1 MESAEHHTDP
11 PLPAGDG
18 EENAQEPRFDAEHAE
33 DVRSND
39 ELASAAAH
47 GLRWIAYARIAI
59 ELTLFGS
66 MVILARL
73 ISPVDFGIFAIVVI
87 LQELALSIPS
97 EGIGSALVQKKT
109 ITREHMRGGLL
120 LCLAVG
126 VILLV
131 VTLVLAYFV
140 FDPIFGSKTAWLA
153 AATAPFYLLGAIY
166 AAPTAVL
173 RRALDFRRLSMIELL
188 SSTVRAFATLALAI
202 IGLNASA
209 LVFGSLA
216 SLAAAVV
223 LALIFAPVPW
233 PRWRPKEM
241 RELLTFGGP
250 ASLASVAWA
259 GFRNGDYAVI
269 GATLGPALAGI
280 YWRAYQLAVEYQRK
294 ITIAM
299 AQIAFPVLARTAGV
313 EEMLALRQRMVQL
326 LAVVLF
332 PLLAVLFLVAPTLV
346 PWMYGSQWDA
356 AVTPTQILVIGGAST
371 LMIDACGSA
380 LMAVGRARTI
390 LGFGVAHFVFYVG
403 TVLAVVHLGLTAVAI
418 GGAVIHTLFL
428 VVAYW
433 LLLQGLVPN
442 PIKVLWQDA
451 APALIGCVALVAVAL
466 PVNLLLESAHWAA
479 VPHMFTVAASGGV
492 AYLIVLRLLFPACS
506 RDLHGVLRKL
516 VPDRIL
522 NAFRRRPRLPMI
534 GGPAPA
540 DKV

>member
-1 MESAEHHTDP
+1 M
-11 PLPAGDG
+11 
-18 EENAQEPRFDAEHAE
+18 
-33 DVRSND
+33 
-39 ELASAAAH
+39 
-47 GLRWIAYARIAI
+47 
-59 ELTLFGS
+59 
-66 MVILARL
+66 
-73 ISPVDFGIFAIVVI
+73 
-87 LQELALSIPS
+87 
-97 EGIGSALVQKKT
+97 
-109 ITREHMRGGLL
+109 
-120 LCLAVG
+120 
-126 VILLV
+126 ILLV
-131 VTLVLAYFV
+131 VTLVLSYFV
-140 FDPIFGSKTAWLA
+140 FDPIFGSETALLA

-166 AAPTAVL
+166 AAPNAVL
-173 RRALDFRRLSMIELL
+173 RRALDFRRLSMVELL
-188 SSTVRAFATLALAI
+188 SSTVRAFATLGLAI
-202 IGLNASA
+202 LGLNASA

-216 SLAAAVV
+216 SLAAAVA
-223 LALIFAPVPW
+223 LALVFAPVPW

-241 RELLTFGGP
+241 RDLLTFGGP

-269 GATLGPALAGI
+269 GATLGPAMAGI

-313 EEMLALRQRMVQL
+313 EQMLALRQRMVQL

-428 VVAYW
+428 CVAYW
-433 LLLQGLVPN
+433 VLLQGLVKN
-442 PIKVLWQDA
+442 PLKVLWEDA
-451 APALIGCVALVAVAL
+451 APALVSCVALVAVAL
-466 PVNLLLESAHWAA
+466 PLNRLFESASWPAL
-479 VPHMFTVAASGGV
+479 PHMLGVAAAGGV
-492 AYLIVLRLLFPACS
+492 AYMVVLRLLFPASS